1 MHGKECF
8 VTPRDSHIT
17 DLVELANLHS
27 HHTMNEKVRHFHTDL
42 SKFLL
47 GQFVYINC
55 VSYQYKNKE
64 YVLV

>member
-17 DLVELANLHS
+17 DLVELANL
-27 HHTMNEKVRHFHTDL
+27 NEKVRHFHTDL

-47 GQFVYINC
+47 GQFVYINLRLL
-55 VSYQYKNKE
+55 SIKNKE